1 LTRDQD
7 NLVLEKVFSTV
18 DIYLVDVNRHL
29 SSIKGSNRN
38 AEKVHSALF
47 SLLVD
52 AYIER
57 LIMAIDSK
65 LEYKLIYPTTGVLL
79 PEIQKDIKRK
89 KLVKP
94 KDLVEFAKIEE

>member
-1 LTRDQD
+1 
-7 NLVLEKVFSTV
+7 
-18 DIYLVDVNRHL
+18 
-29 SSIKGSNRN
+29 
-38 AEKVHSALF
+38 
-47 SLLVD
+47 
-52 AYIER
+52 
-57 LIMAIDSK
+57 MAIDSK